1 MKTASLCS
9 LLLVAGCAT
18 ASEVGN
24 RDTIFAVDEVQRRL
38 VASSDVAGLE
48 RLAHPNLRINAPGG
62 RLLQREQFMA
72 NMRSGEIAAES
83 FERTAED
90 IAVSGN
96 VAVVMGREVFT
107 PTLTSELGRTFG
119 AVPLQRRYTNTYIWQ
134 RGRWMWLARHANV
147 VPILPS

>member
-72 NMRSGEIAAES
+72 NMRSGEMAAES

-119 AVPLQRRYTNTYIWQ
+119 AVPLQRRYTNTYILQ

>member
-62 RLLQREQFMA
+62 RSLQREQFMA
-72 NMRSGEIAAES
+72 NMRSGEMAAES

-119 AVPLQRRYTNTYIWQ
+119 AVPLQRRYTNTYILQ

>member
-72 NMRSGEIAAES
+72 NMRSGE
-83 FERTAED
+83 
-90 IAVSGN
+90 
-96 VAVVMGREVFT
+96 
-107 PTLTSELGRTFG
+107 L
-119 AVPLQRRYTNTYIWQ
+119 
-134 RGRWMWLARHANV
+134 
-147 VPILPS
+147 